1 MIAGELFFKLGIL
14 GDNKAKQQ
22 LSGIKGTLGEVKTT
36 GLAAKAA
43 ILGMVYGL
51 ERLMTNSMNAG
62 ASLMSYANA
71 TGLSAERLQQW
82 QYAAR
87 HAGVS
92 ADEMEQSM
100 VGLQSAMMRM
110 QIHGEVP
117 EGMGVIAAATHVDM
131 SRVRDTD
138 YMMKKVM
145 EYVNTEKNVDFAN
158 EMAKSMGLSMNMI
171 AGGRQGM
178 FDEKKMQ
185 QAPLYSNAEA
195 AKLQQVK
202 NAWGDLGQNFEMM
215 IGHLNA
221 KHGLKIVKDLSG
233 VSKELIKMVNS
244 FAKLIEQTKALSALG
259 TVFKGW
265 GEIFGLIALG
275 ADKLKELS
283 GGDQKKGGNLS
294 KWWGDL
300 TSGKVGE
307 RLAEMSD
314 FTESNDIQDVMYKRA
329 PTSTLANPKPPPMH
343 GKGGPQTTT
352 HSPKITNHFHGV
364 HGPKQAAKQFAKDVD
379 RTYRNIPTNG
389 VAN

>member
-1 MIAGELFFKLGIL
+1 MIAAELFIKLGIL
-14 GDNKAKQQ
+14 GDGKAKQQ
-22 LSGIKGTLGEVKTT
+22 LTGIKGTLGEVKTS

-51 ERLMTNSMNAG
+51 ERLMSNSMNAG

-87 HAGVS
+87 HANVS
-92 ADEMEQSM
+92 AEEMEQSM
-100 VGLQSAMMRM
+100 TNLQSSMIKM
-110 QIHGEVP
+110 QMGEGVP
-117 EGMGVIAAATHVDM
+117 SGMGVIANAVGIDM
-131 SRVRDTD
+131 ARVRDTD
-138 YMMKKVM
+138 YMMKKLM
-145 EYVNTEKNVDFAN
+145 QYANTEKNTDFAN
-158 EMAKSMGLSMNMI
+158 EMLKSFGLSMNTI
-171 AGGRQGM
+171 AGGRQG
-178 FDEKKMQ
+178 FFSEKHMA
-185 QAPLYSNAEA
+185 QAPVYSNAEA

-202 NAWGDLGQNFEMM
+202 NAWGDLGQSFEMM

-221 KHGLKIVKDLSG
+221 KHGLKVVKDLQG

-244 FAKLIEQTKALSALG
+244 FAKLIEQTKALSLLG
-259 TVFKGW
+259 TIFKGW
-265 GEIFGLIALG
+265 GEVFGIITLG

-294 KWWGDL
+294 QWWGDL
-300 TSGKVGE
+300 TSGKIGE
-307 RLAEMSD
+307 KLADMSD
-314 FTESNDIQDVMYKRA
+314 FSDTNDLKDVMFNRA
-329 PTSTLANPKPPPMH
+329 PVSSLTTPKPPAGH
-343 GKGGPQTTT
+343 GKGGNQTT
-352 HSPKITNHFHGV
+352 HNAPKITNHFHGV